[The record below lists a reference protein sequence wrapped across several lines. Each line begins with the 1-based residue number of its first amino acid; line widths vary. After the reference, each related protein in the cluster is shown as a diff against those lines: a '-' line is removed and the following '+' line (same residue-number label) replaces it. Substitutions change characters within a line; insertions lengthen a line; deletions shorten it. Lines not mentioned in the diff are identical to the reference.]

1 MQGSA
6 AGLMGGLRDFG
17 MGALPGMLFGSK
29 AGPLATLG
37 QYGLRQGLGGA
48 GMKALGMAIPG
59 LGQAV
64 QQVGPFVDFQKFTL
78 PKQQQLGNVPVGS
91 NAWNKSIQIALG
103 MSPNMADGVWGPQSQ
118 KMLDN
123 FKMRNPKNFDAALAS
138 KIKPLSAPKQPSI
151 PAPGSG
157 ASPVDY

>member
-1 MQGSA
+1 MKKVLA
-6 AGLMGGLRDFG
+6 ELNNTIT
-17 MGALPGMLFGSK
+17 ALEK
-29 AGPLATLG
+29 LG
-37 QYGLRQGLGGA
+37 YIKEAENLDKIFIKVAQL
-48 GMKALGMAIPG
+48 IPG

-123 FKMRNPKNFDAALAS
+123 FKMRNPRNFDAALAN
-138 KIKPLSAPKQPSI
+138 KIKPLAAPKQPMS

-157 ASPVDY
+157 PSPLDF

>member
-1 MQGSA
+1 MKKVLA
-6 AGLMGGLRDFG
+6 ELNNTITALEKLGLVKEAENLDKIFVKV
-17 MGALPGMLFGSK
+17 AQL
-29 AGPLATLG
+29 
-37 QYGLRQGLGGA
+37 
-48 GMKALGMAIPG
+48 IPG

-103 MSPNMADGVWGPQSQ
+103 ISPAMADGVWGPQSQ

-138 KIKPLSAPKQPSI
+138 KLRPLAAPKQPTV

>member
-1 MQGSA
+1 MKKVLA
-6 AGLMGGLRDFG
+6 ELNNTITALEKLGLVKEAENLDKIFVKV
-17 MGALPGMLFGSK
+17 AQL
-29 AGPLATLG
+29 
-37 QYGLRQGLGGA
+37 
-48 GMKALGMAIPG
+48 IPG

-123 FKMRNPKNFDAALAS
+123 FKMKNPRNFDAMLANR
-138 KIKPLSAPKQPSI
+138 IKPLTAPKQPSP

-157 ASPVDY
+157 PSPVDY